1 MHMACSNMIFI
12 SKQLVGCLLAFSLA
26 CLGTTA
32 QAAECNGL
40 KVATGPAGKGY
51 ARLFADMQQVCG
63 RTVAMCELP
72 TSGGLDN
79 LHAMS
84 ANEADIGFAQV
95 DTWARASALGH
106 HMGSSPS
113 TRTRSSSDHA
123 VALRFMRKLI
133 LPFFPIG
140 TGRTKFSTIFF
151 NNDRFCGA

>member
-1 MHMACSNMIFI
+1 MSRYSAEVNDINPPLSAMTRH
-12 SKQLVGCLLAFSLA
+12 LLFF
-26 CLGTTA
+26 
-32 QAAECNGL
+32 
-40 KVATGPAGKGY
+40 V
-51 ARLFADMQQVCG
+51 FADFQLLDVSGPMAAFEMANRIAPGSYRWTVC
-63 RTVAMCELP
+63 
-72 TSGGLDN
+72 S
-79 LHAMS
+79 
-84 ANEADIGFAQV
+84 
-95 DTWARASALGH
+95 RASALGH